1 MFERVSISSGN
12 LKTDKILLNA
22 KGHLKVVNIVSYP
35 EDFMNSEYEGQ
46 NSGVQRF
53 FAPEELRA
61 MR

>member
-53 FAPEELRA
+53 FGNI
-61 MR
+61 